1 MKYSVIRDFQTQDT
15 QAVVELWQRCDLTR
29 PWNDPHLD
37 IQRKLADSHPFW
49 VFVDQG
55 RVAATL
61 MVGYDGH
68 RGSVNYLAVDPA
80 CQRRGIARQ
89 LMRQAEQYLL
99 EQGCPKLN
107 LMVRDGNPAKAFYQ
121 ALGYQLDPVCVLS
134 QRLIHDD

>member
-1 MKYSVIRDFQTQDT
+1 M
-15 QAVVELWQRCDLTR
+15 
-29 PWNDPHLD
+29 
-37 IQRKLADSHPFW
+37 
-49 VFVDQG
+49 FVDQG
-55 RVAATL
+55 RVVATL